1 MTGTEATTT
10 KCRRCNRAL
19 RSAES
24 VARQLGPTCAKKE
37 AAKTAD
43 FSIDQVVAAR
53 QILADGGVTRTRR
66 DLSGPLFLVATSPYT
81 KYWTSPTECS
91 CIRGQRGELCKHLA
105 AVRISLAA

>member
-1 MTGTEATTT
+1 MTGTAAT
-10 KCRRCNRAL
+10 KCKGCRRPLRAA
-19 RSAES
+19 SS
-24 VARQLGPTCAKKE
+24 IARGFGPTCAKKE
-37 AAKTAD
+37 ASRTAE

-53 QILADGGVTRTRR
+53 QILADGGVTRARR

-91 CIRGQRGELCKHLA
+91 CVRGQRGELCKHLA

>member
-1 MTGTEATTT
+1 MTGTDATTA
-10 KCRRCNRAL
+10 RCKGCGRVLRAA
-19 RSAES
+19 SS
-24 VARQLGPTCAKKE
+24 VARGYGRVCAKRE
-37 AAKTAD
+37 AAKTAE

-53 QILADGGVTRTRR
+53 QILADGGVTRTAR
-66 DLSGPLFLVATSPYT
+66 DLSGPLFLVSTSPYT